1 MYSNVRLISDLVFLA
16 EWFADLDY
24 SAEGK
29 LIITKCASF
38 PFETVTL
45 LRA

>member
-1 MYSNVRLISDLVFLA
+1 MYILYVNVCLISDLVFVA

-29 LIITKCASF
+29 LIITKCVSIF
-38 PFETVTL
+38 L
-45 LRA
+45 